1 MSQLFR
7 VAILSIALSVL
18 SACMA
23 VATTTAG
30 IGGSAALNH
39 KMGGVTYRT
48 FTAPESSVRRASI
61 RALKRM
67 KIKVLSKGK
76 KEKDGVYLITAEA
89 IKRHVEIEIEPISAN
104 ATRISV
110 KAKKSLFQFDRATA
124 DEIVMQTRR
133 QLAPAQRRALAS
145 K

>member
-1 MSQLFR
+1 MYKILR
-7 VAILSIALSVL
+7 VAILCIAVSVL

-39 KMGGVTYRT
+39 TMRGVTYRT
-48 FTAPESSVRRASI
+48 FTAPASTVQKASI

-67 KIKVLSKGK
+67 KIKVVSKGK
-76 KEKDGVYLITAEA
+76 KEDESIYLISAKTDH
-89 IKRHVEIEIEPISAN
+89 RNVEVEIEPISAN

-110 KAKKSLFQFDRATA
+110 TAKKSFFQYDSATA

-133 QLAPAQRRALAS
+133 QLSPNQRRSLAS
-145 K
+145 R

>member
-1 MSQLFR
+1 MNQLFR
-7 VAILSIALSVL
+7 VAILSIVASAL

-39 KMGGVTYRT
+39 TMRGITYRT
-48 FTAPESSVRRASI
+48 FTAPTSVVQKASI
-61 RALKRM
+61 QALSRM
-67 KIKVLSKGK
+67 KIKVVSKGK
-76 KEKDGVYLITAEA
+76 KENEDIYLISAEA
-89 IKRHVEIEIEPISAN
+89 ENREVEVEIEPISAN

-110 KAKKSLFQFDRATA
+110 KAKKSIFQYDSATA
-124 DEIVMQTRR
+124 DEIVMQTGQ
-133 QLAPAQRRALAS
+133 QLAPYQRKSIAS